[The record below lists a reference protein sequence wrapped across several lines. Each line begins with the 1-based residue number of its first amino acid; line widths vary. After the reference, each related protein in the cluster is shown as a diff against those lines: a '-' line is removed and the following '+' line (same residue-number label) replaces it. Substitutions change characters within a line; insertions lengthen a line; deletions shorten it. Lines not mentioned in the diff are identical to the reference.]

1 MKTQHIVVAVAI
13 TLLHLPSLAAADGS
27 PDHTL
32 HPSKPVTD
40 ANITGHVRNATTQ
53 EHLPYIS
60 ITVKGTTLGTTTDAT
75 GHYML
80 KNLPT
85 GDLVLEASMLGYKT
99 EEKKV
104 TTQADKLLEVN
115 FDLKEDAVALDEVVV
130 SATRNESTKK
140 EAPIIVNVSSAKLF
154 EGTSSATLAEGMNFQ
169 PGLRVENNCGNCG
182 TTQLRINGLE
192 GQYSQILIDSRP
204 VFSSL
209 AGVYGL
215 EQLPVSMIER
225 VEVIRGGGS
234 ALYGSNAIGG
244 VMNIITKEPLRNFAS
259 LANTTNVLP
268 GGKTDIN
275 TSLNAS
281 LVSDDRKAGVYL
293 FGMLKNRDWYDRN
306 GDGFSDIPEIN
317 AQTLG
322 FRGYYRTGDRSRLS
336 AEYHHIH
343 EFRRGGNLF
352 DRPPHEADI
361 AEQLDHEIDGGGLRF
376 NTFSPNYKHRWEIF
390 ASGQGIRRASY
401 YGAQKNPDAYGNT
414 NDKSFATGTQYTYT
428 TDRLWFM
435 PAELTA
441 GIEYTYNDLHDHYMN
456 LGRDFKQQTH
466 VVGGYLQNEWKTDKL
481 SLLIGARLDKHNL
494 MEHVVLCPRANIRY
508 SPSEQIGLRVSYSS
522 GYRAPQAYN
531 EDLHIEAVGGA
542 LSVIRL
548 AKGLKP
554 EYSHSISASADLYH
568 NFGRLQTNL
577 LIEGFYT
584 MLNNVFT
591 LVRIGENEDGS
602 IVYWERRNG
611 SGATV
616 AGVNFEG
623 KIGIPHRFELQLGY
637 TLQSSRYDKPERWS
651 DQLAPQ
657 RKMFRAPDN
666 YGYLTSLFDITPR
679 FKASLFGTYT
689 GSMLVKHILSD
700 GTNETDLEQNTPSF
714 WDMGIKLAYTFRIGK
729 AVDLE
734 INTGVKNIF
743 DAYQKDLDYGAFKDA
758 NYVYGPALPRMYFV
772 GIKFSI

>member
-1 MKTQHIVVAVAI
+1 MKTQHIVAAVAI

-27 PDHTL
+27 PDHTS
-32 HPSKPVTD
+32 HPPKPVTD

-80 KNLPT
+80 KNLPA

-115 FDLKEDAVALDEVVV
+115 FDLEEDAVALDEVVV
-130 SATRNESTKK
+130 SATRNETSKK

-234 ALYGSNAIGG
+234 ALYGSSAIGG

-259 LANTTNVLP
+259 LANTTSVLP

-343 EFRRGGNLF
+343 EFAAAATCSTALPTKPTSPSNSTTRSTAAACASI
-352 DRPPHEADI
+352 PS
-361 AEQLDHEIDGGGLRF
+361 LRTT
-376 NTFSPNYKHRWEIF
+376 NTAGRFSLRD
-390 ASGQGIRRASY
+390 RAS
-401 YGAQKNPDAYGNT
+401 AAPAITAPRKIRMPT
-414 NDKSFATGTQYTYT
+414 ATPT
-428 TDRLWFM
+428 T
-435 PAELTA
+435 
-441 GIEYTYNDLHDHYMN
+441 
-456 LGRDFKQQTH
+456 
-466 VVGGYLQNEWKTDKL
+466 
-481 SLLIGARLDKHNL
+481 
-494 MEHVVLCPRANIRY
+494 
-508 SPSEQIGLRVSYSS
+508 
-522 GYRAPQAYN
+522 
-531 EDLHIEAVGGA
+531 
-542 LSVIRL
+542 
-548 AKGLKP
+548 KP
-554 EYSHSISASADLYH
+554 
-568 NFGRLQTNL
+568 
-577 LIEGFYT
+577 
-584 MLNNVFT
+584 
-591 LVRIGENEDGS
+591 
-602 IVYWERRNG
+602 
-611 SGATV
+611 
-616 AGVNFEG
+616 
-623 KIGIPHRFELQLGY
+623 
-637 TLQSSRYDKPERWS
+637 LQSV
-651 DQLAPQ
+651 L
-657 RKMFRAPDN
+657 
-666 YGYLTSLFDITPR
+666 
-679 FKASLFGTYT
+679 
-689 GSMLVKHILSD
+689 
-700 GTNETDLEQNTPSF
+700 NTPTR
-714 WDMGIKLAYTFRIGK
+714 W
-729 AVDLE
+729 
-734 INTGVKNIF
+734 TGCGSCLRN
-743 DAYQKDLDYGAFKDA
+743 
-758 NYVYGPALPRMYFV
+758 
-772 GIKFSI
+772 

>member
-1 MKTQHIVVAVAI
+1 MKTQHIVAAVAI

-27 PDHTL
+27 PDHTS
-32 HPSKPVTD
+32 HPPKPVTD

-80 KNLPT
+80 KNLPA

-115 FDLKEDAVALDEVVV
+115 FDLEEDAVALDEVVV
-130 SATRNESTKK
+130 SATRNETSKK

-234 ALYGSNAIGG
+234 ALYGSSAIGG

-259 LANTTNVLP
+259 LANTTSVLP

-343 EFRRGGNLF
+343 EFPAAATCSTALPTKPTSPSNSTTRSTAAACASI
-352 DRPPHEADI
+352 PS
-361 AEQLDHEIDGGGLRF
+361 LRTT
-376 NTFSPNYKHRWEIF
+376 NTAGRFSLRD
-390 ASGQGIRRASY
+390 RAS
-401 YGAQKNPDAYGNT
+401 AAPAITAPRKIRMPT
-414 NDKSFATGTQYTYT
+414 ATPT
-428 TDRLWFM
+428 T
-435 PAELTA
+435 
-441 GIEYTYNDLHDHYMN
+441 
-456 LGRDFKQQTH
+456 
-466 VVGGYLQNEWKTDKL
+466 
-481 SLLIGARLDKHNL
+481 
-494 MEHVVLCPRANIRY
+494 
-508 SPSEQIGLRVSYSS
+508 
-522 GYRAPQAYN
+522 
-531 EDLHIEAVGGA
+531 
-542 LSVIRL
+542 
-548 AKGLKP
+548 KP
-554 EYSHSISASADLYH
+554 
-568 NFGRLQTNL
+568 
-577 LIEGFYT
+577 
-584 MLNNVFT
+584 
-591 LVRIGENEDGS
+591 
-602 IVYWERRNG
+602 
-611 SGATV
+611 
-616 AGVNFEG
+616 
-623 KIGIPHRFELQLGY
+623 
-637 TLQSSRYDKPERWS
+637 LQSV
-651 DQLAPQ
+651 L
-657 RKMFRAPDN
+657 
-666 YGYLTSLFDITPR
+666 
-679 FKASLFGTYT
+679 
-689 GSMLVKHILSD
+689 
-700 GTNETDLEQNTPSF
+700 NTPTR
-714 WDMGIKLAYTFRIGK
+714 W
-729 AVDLE
+729 
-734 INTGVKNIF
+734 TGCGSCLRN
-743 DAYQKDLDYGAFKDA
+743 
-758 NYVYGPALPRMYFV
+758 
-772 GIKFSI
+772 

>member
-1 MKTQHIVVAVAI
+1 MKTQHIVAAVAI

-27 PDHTL
+27 PDHTS
-32 HPSKPVTD
+32 HPPKPVTD

-80 KNLPT
+80 KNLPA

-115 FDLKEDAVALDEVVV
+115 CDLEEDAVALDEVVV
-130 SATRNESTKK
+130 SATRNETSKK

-169 PGLRVENNCGNCG
+169 P
-182 TTQLRINGLE
+182 
-192 GQYSQILIDSRP
+192 
-204 VFSSL
+204 
-209 AGVYGL
+209 
-215 EQLPVSMIER
+215 
-225 VEVIRGGGS
+225 
-234 ALYGSNAIGG
+234 
-244 VMNIITKEPLRNFAS
+244 
-259 LANTTNVLP
+259 
-268 GGKTDIN
+268 
-275 TSLNAS
+275 
-281 LVSDDRKAGVYL
+281 
-293 FGMLKNRDWYDRN
+293 
-306 GDGFSDIPEIN
+306 
-317 AQTLG
+317 
-322 FRGYYRTGDRSRLS
+322 
-336 AEYHHIH
+336 
-343 EFRRGGNLF
+343 
-352 DRPPHEADI
+352 
-361 AEQLDHEIDGGGLRF
+361 GLRF

-401 YGAQKNPDAYGNT
+401 YGAQKNPDAYGHT
-414 NDKSFATGTQYTYT
+414 NDKTFAIGTQYTYT
-428 TDRLWFM
+428 MDRLWFM

-441 GIEYTYNDLHDHYMN
+441 GIEYNYNDLHDYYMS
-456 LGRDFKQQTH
+456 LDRDFTQQTH
-466 VVGGYLQNEWKTDKL
+466 VTGGYLQNEWKTEKL
-481 SLLIGARLDKHNL
+481 SLLVGARLDKHNL

-508 SPSEQIGLRVSYSS
+508 SPSEQVGLRVSYSS

-542 LSVIRL
+542 LALIRL

-554 EYSHSISASADLYH
+554 EYSHSVSASADLYH
-568 NFGRLQTNL
+568 SFGRLQANL
-577 LIEGFYT
+577 LVEGFYT

-637 TLQSSRYDKPERWS
+637 TLQSSRYDTPERWS

-657 RKMFRAPDN
+657 RKMFRAPDH

-714 WDMGIKLAYTFRIGK
+714 WDIGIKLAYTFRIGK
-729 AVDLE
+729 AVNLE
-734 INTGVKNIF
+734 VNTGVKNIF
-743 DAYQKDLDYGAFKDA
+743 DAYQTSITERSKT
-758 NYVYGPALPRMYFV
+758 PTTSTALPCRGCISSV
-772 GIKFSI
+772 

>member
-1 MKTQHIVVAVAI
+1 MKTQHIVAAVAI

-27 PDHTL
+27 PDHTS
-32 HPSKPVTD
+32 HPPKPVTD

-115 FDLKEDAVALDEVVV
+115 FDLEEDAVALDEVVV
-130 SATRNESTKK
+130 SATRNETSKK

-234 ALYGSNAIGG
+234 ALYGSSAIGG

-259 LANTTNVLP
+259 LANTTSVLP

-401 YGAQKNPDAYGNT
+401 YGAQKNPDAYGHT
-414 NDKSFATGTQYTYT
+414 NDKTFAIGTQYTYT
-428 TDRLWFM
+428 MDRLWFM

-441 GIEYTYNDLHDHYMN
+441 GIEYNYNDLHDYYMS
-456 LGRDFKQQTH
+456 LDRDFTQQTH
-466 VVGGYLQNEWKTDKL
+466 VTGGYLQNEWKTEKL
-481 SLLIGARLDKHNL
+481 SLLVGARLDKHNL

-508 SPSEQIGLRVSYSS
+508 SPSEQVGLRVSYSS

-542 LSVIRL
+542 LALIRL

-554 EYSHSISASADLYH
+554 EYSHSVSASADLYH
-568 NFGRLQTNL
+568 SFGRLQANL
-577 LIEGFYT
+577 LVEGFYT
-584 MLNNVFT
+584 MLEDVFT
-591 LVRIGENEDGS
+591 LEKIGEDAQGN
-602 IVYWERRNG
+602 IIKERRNA

-616 AGVNFEG
+616 AGVGAEA
-623 KIGIPHRFELQLGY
+623 KAGIPGRFELQLGY
-637 TLQSSRYDKPERWS
+637 TFQRSRYDEPEKWS
-651 DQLAPQ
+651 DDVTPQ
-657 RKMFRAPDN
+657 RRMFRSPDH
-666 YGYLTSLFDITPR
+666 YGYLTANVNLTRDFT
-679 FKASLFGTYT
+679 ASVFGNYT
-689 GSMLVKHILSD
+689 GRMLVQHNAGYIERDTERL
-700 GTNETDLEQNTPSF
+700 TPDF
-714 WDMGIKLAYTFRIGK
+714 WDMGLRLSYNFRLTK
-729 AVDLE
+729 QLRLE
-734 INTGVKNIF
+734 LNAGVKNLF
-743 DAYQKDLDYGAFKDA
+743 DSFQKDLDFGQNKDA
-758 NYVYGPALPRMYFV
+758 AYIYGPAVPRTYFI
-772 GIKFSI
+772 GAKFAL

>member
-1 MKTQHIVVAVAI
+1 MKTQHIVAAVAI

-27 PDHTL
+27 PDHTS
-32 HPSKPVTD
+32 HPPKPVTD

-80 KNLPT
+80 KNLPA

-115 FDLKEDAVALDEVVV
+115 FDLEEDAVALDEVVV
-130 SATRNESTKK
+130 SATRNETSKK
-140 EAPIIVNVSSAKLF
+140 EAPIIVNVSSTKLF

-234 ALYGSNAIGG
+234 ALYGSSAIGG

-259 LANTTNVLP
+259 LANTTGVLP

-401 YGAQKNPDAYGNT
+401 YGAQKNPDAYGHT
-414 NDKSFATGTQYTYT
+414 NDKTFAIGTQYTYT
-428 TDRLWFM
+428 MDRLWFM

-441 GIEYTYNDLHDHYMN
+441 GIEYNYNDLHDYYMS
-456 LGRDFKQQTH
+456 LDRDFTQQTH
-466 VVGGYLQNEWKTDKL
+466 VTGGYLQNEWKTEKL
-481 SLLIGARLDKHNL
+481 SLLVGARLDKHNL

-508 SPSEQIGLRVSYSS
+508 SPSEQVGLRVSYSS

-542 LSVIRL
+542 LALIRL

-554 EYSHSISASADLYH
+554 EYSHSVSASADLYH
-568 NFGRLQTNL
+568 SFGRLQANL
-577 LIEGFYT
+577 LVEGFYT
-584 MLNNVFT
+584 MLEDVFT
-591 LVRIGENEDGS
+591 LEKIGEDAQGN
-602 IVYWERRNG
+602 IIKERRNA

-616 AGVNFEG
+616 AGVGAEA
-623 KIGIPHRFELQLGY
+623 KAGIPGRFELQLGY
-637 TLQSSRYDKPERWS
+637 TFQRSRYDEPEKWS
-651 DQLAPQ
+651 DDVTPQ
-657 RKMFRAPDN
+657 RRMFRSPDH
-666 YGYLTSLFDITPR
+666 YGYLTANVNLTRDFT
-679 FKASLFGTYT
+679 ASVFGNYT
-689 GSMLVKHILSD
+689 GRMLVQHNAGYIERDTERL
-700 GTNETDLEQNTPSF
+700 TPDF
-714 WDMGIKLAYTFRIGK
+714 WDMGLRLSYNFRLTK
-729 AVDLE
+729 QLRLE
-734 INTGVKNIF
+734 LNAGVKNLF
-743 DAYQKDLDYGAFKDA
+743 DSFQKDLDFGQNKDA
-758 NYVYGPALPRMYFV
+758 AYIYGPAVPRTYFI
-772 GIKFSI
+772 GAKFAL